1 MGCRVGFSGVMLA
14 SSPQY
19 CRDWFTDG
27 GAPCNFAYFA
37 GYVMDSPQK
46 TADIGLKSS

>member
-19 CRDWFTDG
+19 CRDWFIDG
-27 GAPCNFAYFA
+27 DASCNFAYLLA
-37 GYVMDSPQK
+37 SLWIVLRKQPISD
-46 TADIGLKSS
+46 

>member
-27 GAPCNFAYFA
+27 GAPCNFA